1 MSGVIARN
9 VADILAHPPR
19 CPMIFPSIFGAD
31 FTRMG
36 EECDEVLRLGAEG
49 LHIDVMDGHFVPN
62 LTMGPIMVKWLR
74 QRYPSTYLDV
84 HLMVNDPARWLKP
97 FAQAGA
103 NNLTFHSEVSMGRK
117 EHDERK
123 LIGMIHELDCQAG
136 IAINP
141 NTPAEAIFPVLDQL
155 DLVLV
160 MSVFPGFSGQSFI
173 PGVLEKTRAISQ
185 RKKKTTS
192 LQMDGGI
199 NENTAPEV
207 AAAGCNN
214 IVAASALFESK
225 DRRATLAKLRG
236 E

>member
-1 MSGVIARN
+1 MTPSK
-9 VADILAHPPR
+9 VANILAHPPQS
-19 CPMIFPSIFGAD
+19 PMILPSIFGAD
-31 FTRMG
+31 FMRMG
-36 EECDEVLRLGAEG
+36 EECDSVLKLGAEG

-74 QRYPSTYLDV
+74 RRYPSTYLDV
-84 HLMVNDPARWLKP
+84 HLMVNDPVKWLKP
-97 FAQAGA
+97 FADAGA

-123 LIGMIHELDCQAG
+123 LIAMIHDLGCQAG

-141 NTPAEAIFPVLDQL
+141 NTPAEAIYPLLDQL

-173 PGVLEKTRAISQ
+173 QGVLEKTRVLS
-185 RKKKTTS
+185 KKIRKTTS

-199 NENTAPEV
+199 NEKTAPEV
-207 AAAGCNN
+207 IAAGCNN

-236 E
+236 N